1 MGLDTVFVMYT
12 VHPMLSVCSNY
23 NLRNVSVVKTEVYW
37 VPFSSLINNSYA
49 FTFLPFFCLLL
60 HLLPMLST
68 LFPPT
73 PLRRDQKVPWSV
85 CTLGTRRSSS
95 RGGRWALTSSWRGW
109 RGTRRPLSASANA
122 PWVTET
128 ATPLHRRAPHPRARF
143 QQTWD
148 QYVTRTVSHVTL
160 FMHDDNQTE
169 SGDLQL
175 VMHAFTQ
182 CSLSLLC
189 SWHYEV
195 GSNTLN
201 SCSIVFTV
209 WL

>member
-1 MGLDTVFVMYT
+1 MY
-12 VHPMLSVCSNY
+12 C
-23 NLRNVSVVKTEVYW
+23 
-37 VPFSSLINNSYA
+37 VPFSSLTSNSNVLT
-49 FTFLPFFCLLL
+49 FSSGFLPLFCLLL
-60 HLLPMLST
+60 HLLLMLWT

-95 RGGRWALTSSWRGW
+95 RGGRWVLTSSWRGW
-109 RGTRRPLSASANA
+109 RGTRRPSSASANA
-122 PWVTET
+122 PWVTEI
-128 ATPLHRRAPHPRARF
+128 ATPLHHHAPRPHLRVRF

-160 FMHDDNQTE
+160 FMHDDNRTK
-169 SGDLQL
+169 SGDRQL

-189 SWHYEV
+189 SWHYKV

-201 SCSIVFTV
+201 
-209 WL
+209 